1 MSTVIEKFKKVIT
14 HPQSIGIFALEQRP
28 AKRLSDKTFVSL
40 EYWLTVGKKLELKN
54 PTTFNEKLQWL
65 KLYDHNPDYTAYVD
79 KYEVRSLIE
88 NRIGKQYL
96 VPIIELFESVEQI
109 KYSSLPSQFVLKPT
123 HTSGNIFICHNKDNL
138 DVQLVNR
145 KMVSWLKRDY
155 YWAHREWPY
164 RNIKPRIICEPL
176 LVDESGFELKD
187 YKILCF
193 NGIPKIIQVMSGR
206 SERQF
211 YLNHFDINW
220 NPVTIERLDH
230 SSLDPSN
237 IARPKRLDEM
247 IDIARILSDGFSFV
261 RVDFYHT
268 PEKLYFG
275 ELTFFP
281 ASGMIPFKDDSVD
294 QKWGSWLNII
304 H

>member
-1 MSTVIEKFKKVIT
+1 L
-14 HPQSIGIFALEQRP
+14 G
-28 AKRLSDKTFVSL
+28 
-40 EYWLTVGKKLELKN
+40 N

-65 KLYDHNPDYTAYVD
+65 KLYDHNPNYAAYVD

-88 NRIGKQYL
+88 KKIGKQYL
-96 VPIIELFESVEQI
+96 VPIIELYESVEQI
-109 KYSSLPSQFVLKPT
+109 KYSRLPSQFVLKPT
-123 HTSGNIFICHNKDNL
+123 HTSGNVLVCHNKDNL

-145 KMVSWLKRDY
+145 KLESWLKRDY
-155 YWAHREWPY
+155 YWVHREWPY
-164 RNIKPRIICEPL
+164 KNIKPRIICEPL
-176 LVDESGFELKD
+176 LVDESDFELKD

-206 SERQF
+206 SKRQF

-220 NPVTIERLDH
+220 NPVTIERSDH
-230 SSLDPSN
+230 SSLNPSD
-237 IARPKRLDEM
+237 ITKPKRLSEM
-247 IDIARILSDGFSFV
+247 IDIARILSNGFSFV

-268 PEKLYFG
+268 PENLYFG

-281 ASGMIPFKDDSVD
+281 ASGMIQFKDESVD
-294 QKWGSWLNII
+294 HEWGSWLTII